1 MRRFHAL
8 SHVRYRCGRALLV
21 EARLRANL
29 RRMTPARCLPILLA
43 LAAPTQAA
51 ELREPP
57 RLSVLRQANDG
68 CWRGPVLN
76 LAVRQSLR
84 RDVGPYAVRLHG
96 YVGNP
101 RRHSADSYAPPLIEA
116 APDTVLRLALAN
128 QAPAG
133 AERRSN
139 LHTHG
144 LFTAPRPEG
153 DCPPG
158 DSSFFS
164 VAPGTRQDYA
174 IAIPATLP
182 GAALGSAADRIPYP
196 AGLSWFHAHVHELA
210 RDQVAQGMAGALSIG
225 DARAAL
231 RGADARAT
239 RLLRGATD
247 VRYVLFRDIQLTVPR
262 CPDNGRAPDGRRC
275 PAGQPMLPDR
285 LQPDA
290 AWPAGFGGGGA
301 EDARWNPAL
310 CGEFRD
316 PATPVNPA
324 ETALGAGYCAALRD
338 DGGDAV
344 WLFTVNGQHMP
355 TATIGGGRNHLWRV
369 ANFSP
374 SVTYVLELAE
384 DGAAQPEA
392 MRIVALDGGVQGADA
407 TSVGPQG
414 LEMRRLLLMP
424 GARAE
429 IFVPNTAT
437 ARRGRDLSLRTV
449 GIVTG
454 EGADTWPR
462 MDLMRVRMLPQSAP
476 PPAGGTPP
484 TATPAPPIAAALHTP
499 ADVSVPEGCI
509 LLPVD
514 TAERQ
519 WRRRVVLRQT
529 REPESFLIG
538 SEVVDQSGAP
548 FTDATGARVTL
559 IAPEVYP
566 HSHGSDAFPER
577 AQRLCPIL
585 GRTEVW
591 EVVNE
596 SHELHNFHIHQGRF
610 RLARTGDAD
619 APADLTVAATLT
631 DQAGQL
637 TGLHEAASGAA
648 RIWMDSIPIPARR
661 DDNSPGRAF
670 IALPFVAPEQAGRFV
685 FHCHILEHEDKGMMA
700 PIEVL
705 APRTAASVPARSL
718 WARLSARV
726 DDDWRLPAN
735 CVVPR

>member
-1 MRRFHAL
+1 MI
-8 SHVRYRCGRALLV
+8 
-21 EARLRANL
+21 
-29 RRMTPARCLPILLA
+29 PARCLPILLA
-43 LAAPTQAA
+43 LAAPAQAA
-51 ELREPP
+51 ALREPP

-68 CWRGPVLN
+68 CGRGPVLN

-101 RRHSADSYAPPLIEA
+101 RQPGADSYAPPLIEA
-116 APDTVLRLALAN
+116 APGSTLRLTLVN

-133 AERRSN
+133 AEHRTN

-144 LFTAPRPEG
+144 LFTAPRPAG

-158 DSSFFS
+158 DFSFFS
-164 VAPGTRQDYA
+164 VAPGMRQDYA

-182 GAALGSAADRIPYP
+182 GAALGSAAASIPYP
-196 AGLSWFHAHVHELA
+196 AGLNWFHAHVHELA

-247 VRYVLFRDIQLTVPR
+247 VRYLLLRDIQLTVPR
-262 CPDNGRAPDGRRC
+262 CPENGRAGDGRRC
-275 PAGQPMLPDR
+275 TPGASMLPDT

-290 AWPAGFGGGGA
+290 AWPASFGGGG
-301 EDARWNPAL
+301 EGDARWNPAL

-324 ETALGAGYCAALRD
+324 ETALGPGYCAALRE

-355 TATIGGGRNHLWRV
+355 SATIGAGRNHLWRV
-369 ANFSP
+369 ANLSP

-384 DGAAQPEA
+384 DGTAQPEA

-407 TSVGPQG
+407 TSAGPQG

-429 IFVPNTAT
+429 IFVANTAT
-437 ARRGRDLSLRTV
+437 ARRGRSLSLRTV

-462 MDLMRVRMLPQSAP
+462 MDLMRVRMVPQSAP

-484 TATPAPPIAAALHTP
+484 TVTPTPPIAAALHRA
-499 ADVSVPEGCI
+499 ADVTVPEGCI
-509 LLPVD
+509 LLPAD

-519 WRRRVVLRQT
+519 WRRRIVLRQT

-538 SEVVDQSGAP
+538 SEVVDQNGAS
-548 FTDATGARVTL
+548 FTDASGTRVTL
-559 IAPEVYP
+559 IAPEAYP
-566 HSHGSDAFPER
+566 HIHGSDAFP
-577 AQRLCPIL
+577 AQARRLCPVL

-610 RLARTGDAD
+610 RLARAGDAG
-619 APADLTVAATLT
+619 APSGLTAATTLT
-631 DQAGQL
+631 DPAGML
-637 TGLHEAASGAA
+637 TGLHDAASGAA
-648 RIWMDSIPIPARR
+648 RSWMDSIPIPARR
-661 DDNSPGRAF
+661 DDNTPGRAV

-705 APRTAASVPARSL
+705 APRAAASRPARSL
-718 WARLSARV
+718 WAALPTRV